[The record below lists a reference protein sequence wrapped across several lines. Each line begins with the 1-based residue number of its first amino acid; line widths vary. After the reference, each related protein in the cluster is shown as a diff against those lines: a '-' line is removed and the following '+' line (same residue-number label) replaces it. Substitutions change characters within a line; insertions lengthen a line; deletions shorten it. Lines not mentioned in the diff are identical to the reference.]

1 MTPSTDL
8 PRLDPPQRLL
18 AGPGPSNVEPAVL
31 EAMQK
36 PMLGHLDPDLHEIL
50 LELVD
55 FQRRVYNAKG
65 GLVFPHQATG
75 SSGMECGLVNLL
87 EPGDIAIVAV
97 TGFFGNRI
105 ARMAE
110 RTGAKV
116 VEVRADYGQIAPNE
130 ALLDAIDGNPG
141 ARLVAVVHAETST
154 GVRHPVEDLGREL
167 KRRGGDT
174 LLFVDCVTS
183 LGAHP
188 VEFDEWGFDFAYSCT
203 QKALAAPPRMS
214 PLAISDRALER
225 VAVRKAPVPFT
236 FDLDLLRKFW
246 IDRPVTYHHTAPIL
260 HIYALHDREEAG
272 AGMALEL
279 VQEALVRDDL
289 AVVGLHLDDVR
300 AGALGHLRDA
310 VPEEAG
316 VRDDRGVARL
326 EQVLQAALHA
336 GGARGLVREHQPA
349 LRLVDLALEVDD
361 LVEDVVQVGIQVA
374 QHRLLHR
381 GEHARL
387 HVAGAGPGKQALRGI
402 ERGEVGWRRHPTQ
415 RTRYLPRES
424 TESGADPLVL
434 SMY

>member
-1 MTPSTDL
+1 MTPTTDL

-55 FQRRVYNAKG
+55 FQRRVYNAES

-87 EPGDIAIVAV
+87 EPGDTAIVAV

-130 ALLDAIDGNPG
+130 ALLDAIDANPD

-154 GVRHPVEDLGREL
+154 GVRHPVEELGREL
-167 KRRGGDT
+167 QRRGSDT

-188 VEFDEWGFDFAYSCT
+188 VEFDAWGFDYAYSCT
-203 QKALAAPPRMS
+203 QKALAAPPGMS
-214 PLAISDRALER
+214 PVAISDRALER
-225 VAVRKAPVPFT
+225 VAARKTPVPFT
-236 FDLDLLRKFW
+236 FDLDLLRKYW
-246 IDRPVTYHHTAPIL
+246 IDRPITYHHTAPIL
-260 HIYALHDREEAG
+260 HIYALHE
-272 AGMALEL
+272 
-279 VQEALVRDDL
+279 
-289 AVVGLHLDDVR
+289 
-300 AGALGHLRDA
+300 
-310 VPEEAG
+310 
-316 VRDDRGVARL
+316 
-326 EQVLQAALHA
+326 
-336 GGARGLVREHQPA
+336 
-349 LRLVDLALEVDD
+349 
-361 LVEDVVQVGIQVA
+361 
-374 QHRLLHR
+374 
-381 GEHARL
+381 
-387 HVAGAGPGKQALRGI
+387 ALRGVLD
-402 ERGEVGWRRHPTQ
+402 EGLENRFQRHADAGGYLQDAGPQPRPRPARRPRLPAGAAHRRVRPRGRRRQGRPGAGSSRSTTSRSAAGSAPTPRPSGGWASWADNARRDAADQVLAALDAVLADTKQ
-415 RTRYLPRES
+415 LAS
-424 TESGADPLVL
+424 TA
-434 SMY
+434 

>member
-50 LELVD
+50 LELVA
-55 FQRRVYNAKG
+55 FQRRVYNAEG

-87 EPGDIAIVAV
+87 EPGDTAIVAV

-130 ALLDAIDGNPG
+130 ALLDAIDANPG

-154 GVRHPVEDLGREL
+154 GVRHPVEELGREL
-167 KRRGGDT
+167 KRRGSDT

-188 VEFDEWGFDFAYSCT
+188 VEFDAWGFDYAYSCT
-203 QKALAAPPRMS
+203 QKALAAPPGMS
-214 PLAISDRALER
+214 PVAISDRALER
-225 VAVRKAPVPFT
+225 VAARKTPVPFT
-236 FDLDLLRKFW
+236 FDLDLLRKYW
-246 IDRPVTYHHTAPIL
+246 IERPVTYHHTAPIL
-260 HIYALHDREEAG
+260 HIYALHE
-272 AGMALEL
+272 
-279 VQEALVRDDL
+279 
-289 AVVGLHLDDVR
+289 
-300 AGALGHLRDA
+300 
-310 VPEEAG
+310 
-316 VRDDRGVARL
+316 
-326 EQVLQAALHA
+326 
-336 GGARGLVREHQPA
+336 
-349 LRLVDLALEVDD
+349 
-361 LVEDVVQVGIQVA
+361 
-374 QHRLLHR
+374 
-381 GEHARL
+381 
-387 HVAGAGPGKQALRGI
+387 ALRGVLD
-402 ERGEVGWRRHPTQ
+402 EGLENRFQRHADAGGYLQQQVRSRGLELLADPDYQLAQLTAVCVPEGVDGKEVQARVLKDHDVEVGGGLGPDAPPIWRLGLMGHNARRDAADQVLAALDAALADTKQ
-415 RTRYLPRES
+415 LAS
-424 TESGADPLVL
+424 TA
-434 SMY
+434 

>member
-50 LELVD
+50 LELVA
-55 FQRRVYNAKG
+55 FQRRVYNAEG

-87 EPGDIAIVAV
+87 EPGDTAIVAV

-130 ALLDAIDGNPG
+130 ALLDAIDANPG

-154 GVRHPVEDLGREL
+154 GVRHPVEELGREL
-167 KRRGGDT
+167 KRRGSDT

-188 VEFDEWGFDFAYSCT
+188 VEFDAWGFDYAYSCT
-203 QKALAAPPRMS
+203 QKALAAPPGMS
-214 PLAISDRALER
+214 PVAISDRALER
-225 VAVRKAPVPFT
+225 VAARKTPVPFT
-236 FDLDLLRKFW
+236 FDLDLLRKYW
-246 IDRPVTYHHTAPIL
+246 IERPITYHHTAPIL
-260 HIYALHDREEAG
+260 HIYALHE
-272 AGMALEL
+272 
-279 VQEALVRDDL
+279 
-289 AVVGLHLDDVR
+289 
-300 AGALGHLRDA
+300 
-310 VPEEAG
+310 
-316 VRDDRGVARL
+316 
-326 EQVLQAALHA
+326 
-336 GGARGLVREHQPA
+336 
-349 LRLVDLALEVDD
+349 
-361 LVEDVVQVGIQVA
+361 
-374 QHRLLHR
+374 
-381 GEHARL
+381 
-387 HVAGAGPGKQALRGI
+387 ALRGVLDEGLENRF
-402 ERGEVGWRRHPTQ
+402 ERHADAGG
-415 RTRYLPRES
+415 YLQEQLRSRGLELL
-424 TESGADPLVL
+424 ADPDYQLAQLTAVCVPEGVDGKDVQGRVL
-434 SMY
+434 KEHDVEIGGGLGPDAPPIWRLGLMGHNARREAADQVLAALDAVLADTKALAPTA

>member
-50 LELVD
+50 LELVA
-55 FQRRVYNAKG
+55 FQRRVYNAEG

-87 EPGDIAIVAV
+87 EPGDTAIVAV

-130 ALLDAIDGNPG
+130 ALLDAIDANPG

-154 GVRHPVEDLGREL
+154 GVRHPVEELGREL
-167 KRRGGDT
+167 KRRGSDT

-188 VEFDEWGFDFAYSCT
+188 VEFDAWGFDYAYSCT
-203 QKALAAPPRMS
+203 QKALAAPPGMS
-214 PLAISDRALER
+214 PVAISDRALER
-225 VAVRKAPVPFT
+225 VAARKTPVPFT
-236 FDLDLLRKFW
+236 FDLDLLRKYW
-246 IDRPVTYHHTAPIL
+246 IERPVTYHHTAPIL
-260 HIYALHDREEAG
+260 HIYALHE
-272 AGMALEL
+272 
-279 VQEALVRDDL
+279 
-289 AVVGLHLDDVR
+289 
-300 AGALGHLRDA
+300 
-310 VPEEAG
+310 
-316 VRDDRGVARL
+316 
-326 EQVLQAALHA
+326 
-336 GGARGLVREHQPA
+336 
-349 LRLVDLALEVDD
+349 
-361 LVEDVVQVGIQVA
+361 
-374 QHRLLHR
+374 
-381 GEHARL
+381 
-387 HVAGAGPGKQALRGI
+387 ALRGVLD
-402 ERGEVGWRRHPTQ
+402 EGLENRFQRHADAGGYLQKQVRSRGLELLADPDYQLAQLTAVCVPEGVDGKEVQARVLKDHDVEVGGGLGPDAPPIWRLGLMGHNARRDAADQVLAALDAALADTKQ
-415 RTRYLPRES
+415 LAS
-424 TESGADPLVL
+424 TA
-434 SMY
+434 

>member
-50 LELVD
+50 LELVG
-55 FQRRVYNAKG
+55 FQRRVYNAEG

-87 EPGDIAIVAV
+87 EPGDTAIVAV

-130 ALLDAIDGNPG
+130 ALLDAIDANPG

-154 GVRHPVEDLGREL
+154 GVRHPVEELGREL
-167 KRRGGDT
+167 KRRGSDT

-188 VEFDEWGFDFAYSCT
+188 VEFDAWGFDYAYSCT
-203 QKALAAPPRMS
+203 QKALAAPPGMS
-214 PLAISDRALER
+214 PVAISDRALER
-225 VAVRKAPVPFT
+225 VAARKTPVPFT
-236 FDLDLLRKFW
+236 FDLDLLRKYW
-246 IDRPVTYHHTAPIL
+246 IERPVTYHHTAPIL
-260 HIYALHDREEAG
+260 HIYALHE
-272 AGMALEL
+272 
-279 VQEALVRDDL
+279 
-289 AVVGLHLDDVR
+289 
-300 AGALGHLRDA
+300 
-310 VPEEAG
+310 
-316 VRDDRGVARL
+316 
-326 EQVLQAALHA
+326 
-336 GGARGLVREHQPA
+336 
-349 LRLVDLALEVDD
+349 
-361 LVEDVVQVGIQVA
+361 
-374 QHRLLHR
+374 
-381 GEHARL
+381 
-387 HVAGAGPGKQALRGI
+387 ALRGVLD
-402 ERGEVGWRRHPTQ
+402 EGLENRFQRHADAGGYLQEQVRSRGLELLADPDYQLAQLTAVCVHEGVDGKDVQARVLKDHDVEVGGGLGPDAPPIWRLGLMGHNARRDAADQVLAALDAALADTKQ
-415 RTRYLPRES
+415 LAS
-424 TESGADPLVL
+424 TA
-434 SMY
+434 